1 MKFLFKILVVFL
13 SLQSAKGWAM
23 ARNPVIGE
31 EPLPLLFGDFDL
43 TLKQLKIHFT
53 PNENTAYSGR
63 MKCQYII
70 SSEQEK
76 SIFLF
81 SKLIWYYHKQFSVK
95 VNGKPVETKD
105 FDKKKLPPYV
115 EKEIKIN
122 NYRPSEMDTLYY
134 LKNTERTE
142 LWADDTKGF
151 HAQLHKGENLIEI
164 EWQDY
169 VLYYRM
175 DHYIS
180 DIKLISPSLPLHYW
194 KKVEGIEI
202 VIDHNPNKTIFAEA
216 NIGTPKTSNRL
227 LQWNIL
233 QVPQEEIRIILR
245 ENPSW
250 FAKVLITINPLGF
263 GIVAFLLLLIFHL
276 KLILK
281 PNPKRLFL
289 WIGIFLVPI
298 LSYAILLYS
307 HNFIEWILQKN
318 VYSSPVLFAVLT
330 YPIFQVLYLIVM
342 LVVFYSHKRN
352 LAKEG
357 RNE

>member
-23 ARNPVIGE
+23 ARNPIMGD

-70 SSEQEK
+70 SSEEGQ

-81 SKLIWYYHKQFSVK
+81 SKLKWYNHEKISIK
-95 VNGKPVETKD
+95 VNGKSVEIKD
-105 FDKKKLPPYV
+105 FDKKKLPSYIETEPYAKSYSPKV
-115 EKEIKIN
+115 
-122 NYRPSEMDTLYY
+122 MDTLYY
-134 LKNTERTE
+134 LKNTEPTQ
-142 LWADDTKGF
+142 LWLDNMNGF
-151 HAQLHKGENLIEI
+151 HAQLHKGENLVEI
-164 EWQDY
+164 EWENYD
-169 VLYYRM
+169 LYYRM

-180 DIKLISPSLPLHYW
+180 DIKLISLSQPLHYW

-202 VIDHNPNKTIFAEA
+202 VIDRNPNKTILSEA
-216 NIGTPKTSNRL
+216 NIGTPKTSNHL
-227 LQWNIL
+227 LQWNIK
-233 QVPQEEIRIILR
+233 QIPQEEIHIVLR

-250 FAKVLITINPLGF
+250 FAKILITITPLGF
-263 GIVAFLLLLIFHL
+263 GIVAFLLLLVFHL

-281 PNPKRLFL
+281 PDAKRLFL

-298 LSYAILLYS
+298 LSYAVLLYS
-307 HNFIEWILQKN
+307 NAFIKWILQKD
-318 VYSSPVLFAVLT
+318 VYSSPVLFAILT
-330 YPIFQVLYLIVM
+330 YPVVQIVYLIVM
-342 LVVFYSHKRN
+342 LAVFYSHKRKLEN
-352 LAKEG
+352 K
-357 RNE
+357 